1 MRLPAP
7 LRSPAAAA
15 PSRTRMGERRLD
27 LRKTQALSLWHA
39 EMDEKQRA
47 DTNKRKNDEH
57 RAPSDGVHQ

>member
-1 MRLPAP
+1 
-7 LRSPAAAA
+7 
-15 PSRTRMGERRLD
+15 MGERRLD